1 MKNKLTAY
9 GLEIGKWVL
18 VIYLIFPLVT
28 VINGPIA
35 FTQVVIGEALLII
48 FIGKM
53 FYDTVI
59 WKFTRQRRAPGQDWL
74 AMAGM
79 MVAIGFILILFF
91 VLFGITLLRY
101 IHSQATATEQ
111 QSEAFLLLWRVVG

>member
-1 MKNKLTAY
+1 MKNNLMAY
-9 GLEIGKWVL
+9 GLEIGKWLL

-28 VINGPIA
+28 VMNGPISFA
-35 FTQVVIGEALLII
+35 RVVIGEALLII

-59 WKFTRQRRAPGQDWL
+59 WKFTRQRRAAGQDWL

-79 MVAIGFILILFF
+79 VVAIGFVLILFF
-91 VLFGITLLRY
+91 VLFGITMLQY
-101 IHSQATATEQ
+101 IHNQATATEQ
-111 QSEAFLLLWRVVG
+111 QPEALFLLLQVVG